1 MSINNKFAFLTI
13 LKQSGVAGLY
23 VLLGLVDYHYFSST
37 FWPGS
42 GLALSAVLIG
52 GWRYLWSIFFG
63 SILLTVMLFPTTS
76 VLMVCGMTLAHVSE
90 AFLGAWLMN
99 YHQPFTLKTLQDYF
113 RLVLLG
119 GIVACFVGVNISVS
133 TLLLVNSLAPIGYFK
148 VALLWWMGDTLG
160 IILVAP
166 LILSFA
172 IKSNEILNQRWLEP
186 LLSVSITFFIGQV
199 VFIGW
204 CHEFFN
210 TAPKGIFMFLP
221 ITWIAIRLDMRIT
234 TFALNMIAVQA
245 LVGAYFKVG
254 YFANAIADSN
264 LYYYWIYVVTLS
276 VIVMTLTIKVN
287 TLKEKERYQQKIEKK
302 LQTLLDQERHCRIEQ
317 NNFMIMLA
325 HELKTPLS
333 TMSIV
338 LDAPV
343 MSQTMLFQ
351 AKRSISDMNRVLES
365 CVQSERLSLEKEKI
379 KTVNCTPI
387 DMLNHLCVNSNVPKR
402 FIATSKTSTII
413 NTDKQLFHT
422 VLSNLIDNALKYSL
436 PDSFIQIAVDAETMN
451 DKNGV
456 SITIQNLIGVAGY
469 PDAEKVFQKYYRHK
483 AAHHKTGSGL
493 GLYLVKEM
501 VQLLNGDVF
510 YTNDTTSVTFKL
522 WLPIYFHP
530 V

>member
-1 MSINNKFAFLTI
+1 VSKNNITFLPKTLII

-23 VLLGLVDYHYFSST
+23 VLLGLADYHYFSST

-63 SILLTVMLFPTTS
+63 SLLLGKILFPNAS

-90 AFLGAWLMN
+90 TFLGAWLMT
-99 YHQPFTLKTLQDYF
+99 YYRPFTLKTLQDYF

-119 GIVACFVGVNISVS
+119 GAVACFVGINISVS
-133 TLLLVNSLAPIGYFK
+133 TLLLAHSLAPIGYFK

-160 IILVAP
+160 VILVAP

-172 IKSNEILNQRWLEP
+172 IKSKEGLNHKWLET
-186 LLSVSITFFIGQV
+186 LLAMGITFFIGQI
-199 VFIGW
+199 VFMGW
-204 CHEFFN
+204 CNEFFN
-210 TAPKGIFMFLP
+210 GTPKGLFMFLP
-221 ITWIAIRLDMRIT
+221 ITWIAIRLDMRVT

-245 LVGAYFKVG
+245 LFGAYFKVG
-254 YFANAIADSN
+254 YFANAIVNSH

-276 VIVMTLTIKVN
+276 VVVMTLTITVN
-287 TLKEKERYQQKIEKK
+287 ALKEKERYQQKIEKTLK
-302 LQTLLDQERHCRIEQ
+302 TLLDEERHCRIEQ

-338 LDAPV
+338 LDTPI
-343 MSQTMLFQ
+343 MSENMLFH
-351 AKRSISDMNRVLES
+351 ARRAISDMNHVLES

-387 DMLNHLCVNSNVPKR
+387 DILNHLCNNSNVPKR
-402 FIATSKTSTII
+402 FIVTSTTSTVI
-413 NTDKQLFHT
+413 NTDEQLFRT

-436 PDSFIQIAVDAETMN
+436 PDSFIQVN
-451 DKNGV
+451 DKKGI
-456 SITIQNLIGVAGY
+456 SITIQNLIGVASY

-493 GLYLVKEM
+493 GLYLVKELA
-501 VQLLNGDVF
+501 QLLNGDVF
-510 YTNDTTSVTFKL
+510 YNHDTTSVTFKL
-522 WLPIYFHP
+522 WLPISHHP